1 MMCRQCGAANLEGAR
16 FCQACGQSLAPP
28 PLTCSRC
35 GTENPPT
42 AKFCINC
49 GQGFSGQAA
58 AVPPSIPPTL
68 APLPSAPAPPLPPP
82 RPLPLPPPPPPEPKQ
97 ANLKVIIIG
106 VAAAIAAVV
115 YFVFAPHQI
124 SVAGGEESSSATHVL
139 ALLLGTLAL
148 GGAFSTSILIERPR
162 NRYAVAATIGLSCA
176 LLYNSVPVRPLT
188 GNMAADLGLGI
199 AVGCA
204 MAGVG
209 EGFFRWWSWGFN
221 GAALR
226 LRLRAILV
234 PSAWPDSGFRKPL
247 TPKALVSR
255 WFVTIAASTGC
266 VVGALMTKPDFWRA
280 AGRALAP
287 THIFF
292 TLLLTMVSV
301 ALIGPLEEYVFSRR
315 TGDIGH
321 EAAVEE
327 GEIGSPRGMFED
339 IWENFSGRAAG
350 RLALV
355 FLFSLQPTILHSCL
369 EETVNSGDA
378 SATFSIVTA
387 AVGPAFVTYYWSAAL
402 QRGAHSVMRQA
413 GVASTVLSAVLWYPA
428 LACGVLWLALRSFP
442 SLLHGNGVILALLL
456 SAVVAAVLA
465 LVEGLL
471 IDGFLAFAGGWA
483 IDFARRRAT
492 LMNPWIGLGMLGG
505 VLVATNLTVFC
516 CVIVAI
522 VILGHIH
529 IQPWLMML
537 SGAVSMAG
545 WVAGLAVSGFP
556 KILHAAW
563 ASAPAVEPVGQ
574 HPA

>member
-1 MMCRQCGAANLEGAR
+1 MMCRQCGAVNLEGAR
-16 FCQACGQSLAPP
+16 FCQACGESLAPP

-35 GTENPPT
+35 ETESPPT

-49 GQGFSGQAA
+49 GQGFSGRAA
-58 AVPPSIPPTL
+58 AAPPSPPPEP
-68 APLPSAPAPPLPPP
+68 APAPAPPVPPP
-82 RPLPLPPPPPPEPKQ
+82 LLLPLHPPQPAHLPRR
-97 ANLKVIIIG
+97 ANLKAIIIG
-106 VAAAIAAVV
+106 FAAAIAAVV
-115 YFVFAPHQI
+115 YFVFTPHQH
-124 SVAGGEESSSATHVL
+124 SGAGGEESSSATHVL
-139 ALLLGTLAL
+139 ALLLGALAL
-148 GGAFSTSILIERPR
+148 GGSFSTSILLERAR
-162 NRYAVAATIGLSCA
+162 SQYAVAAVIGLSCA
-176 LLYNSVPVRPLT
+176 LLYNSVPVRPIT

-199 AVGCA
+199 VASCA
-204 MAGVG
+204 MSGVG
-209 EGFFRWWSWGFN
+209 EGFFRWWSWGFE
-221 GAALR
+221 GTALR

-234 PSAWPDSGFRKPL
+234 PSAWPDSGLREPL
-247 TPKALVSR
+247 TRKALVSR

-292 TLLLTMVSV
+292 TLLLTVVSV

-315 TGDIGH
+315 TGDMGH
-321 EAAVEE
+321 EAAADE

-339 IWENFSGRAAG
+339 IWENFSSRAAG

-355 FLFSLQPTILHSCL
+355 FLFSFQPTILHSCL

-402 QRGAHSVMRQA
+402 QRGAPSVMRQA

-428 LACGVLWLALRSFP
+428 LAGGVLWLALRSFP

-456 SAVVAAVLA
+456 SAVVAAALA

-471 IDGFLAFAGGWA
+471 LDGFLAFAGGWA

-492 LMNPWIGLGMLGG
+492 PMDPWIGVGMLGG
-505 VLVATNLTVFC
+505 VLVITNLTVFG
-516 CVIVAI
+516 CVMMGIL
-522 VILGHIH
+522 ILGHLH
-529 IQPWLMML
+529 IQPGFMML

-556 KILHAAW
+556 KILHAAR
-563 ASAPAVEPVGQ
+563 SSEPAVEPVGR